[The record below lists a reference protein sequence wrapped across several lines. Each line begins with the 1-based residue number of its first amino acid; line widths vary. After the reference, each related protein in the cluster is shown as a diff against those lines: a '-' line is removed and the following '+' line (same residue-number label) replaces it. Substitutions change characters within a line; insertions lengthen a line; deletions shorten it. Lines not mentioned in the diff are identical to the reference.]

1 MDLRHRFETFA
12 ARFGE
17 ARPSALPPPVPR
29 LPPGAGDTYWR
40 HVADLF
46 TRDVSRR
53 GLAELAQDA
62 PETFAFFTRQVDFT
76 DLQKRPWYERGLVA
90 VWRVFQ
96 AVAFRL
102 SPARRVLF
110 VVAVPVLAVAWV
122 RLLLQELAEGTA
134 FLHAPTL
141 PGLVLLAGTAVL
153 LLLVLE
159 LRDKLALK
167 GDLEIAREIQFG
179 LLPFDPFSRH
189 GVTIAAAMRPA
200 NTVGGDYFDI
210 IDVGEERVA
219 VVVGDVAGKGIPAAL
234 LMALLQGS
242 LRTLLSAGLR
252 GAPLV
257 AALNDHLYANI
268 PANRLITLFYSELDL
283 VTGLLFYVN
292 AGHNAPRIVRA
303 NGAVEALP
311 ATGVAL
317 GVMRGLT
324 YDCGGTSL
332 TPGDALFVYTDGVT
346 EAFDAADREYG
357 EERLDRVLRA
367 HAGSAPG
374 QLLDA
379 VRDDVA
385 VHCGPTRLRDD
396 LTVLA
401 AVRSATGS

>member
-1 MDLRHRFETFA
+1 MDLRHRFEAFA
-12 ARFGE
+12 SRFGE
-17 ARPSALPPPVPR
+17 ARPSAVPAAP
-29 LPPGAGDTYWR
+29 LPPGAGDAYWR

-53 GLAELAQDA
+53 GLAELAHDA

-76 DLQKRPWYERGLVA
+76 DLQKRPWYERSPLA
-90 VWRVFQ
+90 TWRVFQ

-110 VVAVPVLAVAWV
+110 VIAVPVLAVAWV
-122 RLLLQELAEGTA
+122 RLVIEELARGTA
-134 FLHAPTL
+134 FLHAPSL
-141 PGLVLLAGTAVL
+141 PSLILLAGTVVL

-179 LLPFDPFSRH
+179 LLPFEPFSKR

-210 IDVGEERVA
+210 IEVGEDRVA

-283 VTGLLFYVN
+283 ATGLLFYVN
-292 AGHNAPRIVRA
+292 AGHNAPRVLRA
-303 NGAVEALP
+303 DGTVETLP

-332 TPGDALFVYTDGVT
+332 APGDALFVYTDGVT

-367 HAGSAPG
+367 NPGAPPER
-374 QLLDA
+374 LLDL

-385 VHCGPTRLRDD
+385 DFCGPTRLRDD

-401 AVRSATGS
+401 VGRSVTP

>member
-1 MDLRHRFETFA
+1 MDLRQRFDAFA
-12 ARFGE
+12 ARFSE
-17 ARPSALPPPVPR
+17 TAARPAPT

-53 GLAELAQDA
+53 GLVELAQDA
-62 PETFAFFTRQVDFT
+62 PETFQFFTRQVDFT
-76 DLQKRPWYERGLVA
+76 DLAQRPWYERGALA

-96 AVAFRL
+96 AIAFRL
-102 SPARRVLF
+102 SPPRRVIF
-110 VVAVPVLAVAWV
+110 VVAVPIMAVAWI
-122 RLLLQELAEGTA
+122 RFALGEATRGTSLLS
-134 FLHAPTL
+134 APSL
-141 PGLVLLAGTAVL
+141 PALVLLAATAVL

-159 LRDKLALK
+159 LKDKLALK

-179 LLPFDPFSRH
+179 LLPFEPFRRH

-210 IDVGEERVA
+210 IDVGEDRVA

-283 VTGLLFYVN
+283 RSGVLLYVN
-292 AGHNAPRIVRA
+292 AGHNAPRVLRA
-303 NGAVEALP
+303 HGALEKLP
-311 ATGVAL
+311 ATGIAL
-317 GVMRGLT
+317 GVMRGLS
-324 YDCGGTSL
+324 YDCGGVTID
-332 TPGDALFVYTDGVT
+332 PGDTLFIYTDGVT
-346 EAFDAADREYG
+346 EAFDAADCEYG
-357 EERLDRVLRA
+357 EERLDTVLQSRA
-367 HAGSAPG
+367 G
-374 QLLDA
+374 QPPTLLLDA
-379 VRDDVA
+379 VRDDVTA
-385 VHCGPTRLRDD
+385 FCGRTRLRDD

-401 AVRSATGS
+401 ATREAPPVC